1 MHPDELMPKIEEY
14 QSYMDFT
21 EIVPISALEG
31 LNVDH
36 FIDVLKTYLPKDL
49 NIIQMIKFQTILNN
63 L

>member
-36 FIDVLKTYLPKDL
+36 FIDV
-49 NIIQMIKFQTILNN
+49 
-63 L
+63 